1 MHTDPSLTIME
12 QQFNYQQTDV
22 TILQGRL
29 REMSKH
35 MRFVGMFFIVY
46 GAIACITIIGALL
59 GIPYIIAGLR
69 LRESADSYSGYARN
83 SDARQLLVAFEKQSS
98 FFFIMKV
105 LLIIALVLMALYF
118 LFILGMIFFFGTG
131 FFEALDSF

>member
-1 MHTDPSLTIME
+1 ME
-12 QQFNYQQTDV
+12 QLSNYQQTDV

-35 MRFVGMFFIVY
+35 MRFVGMFLIVY
-46 GAIACITIIGALL
+46 GALACITIIGALL

-69 LRESADSYSGYARN
+69 LRESADSYIGYARN
-83 SDARQLLVAFEKQSS
+83 NDARQLLVAFEKQSS

-118 LFILGMIFFFGTG
+118 LFIIGMIIFFGTG

>member
-1 MHTDPSLTIME
+1 M
-12 QQFNYQQTDV
+12 QQETTFQQTDI

-35 MRFVGMFFIVY
+35 MSFVGMFCIIY
-46 GAIACITIIGALL
+46 GALACLSIIGAII

-69 LRESADSYSGYARN
+69 IRESADSYLGFSKS
-83 SDARQLLVAFEKQSS
+83 SDARQLLTAFEKQSS

-105 LLIIALVLMALYF
+105 LIIIALVLFALYLIF
-118 LFILGMIFFFGTG
+118 LVG
-131 FFEALDSF
+131 FLSFVGSDFLNELDNF

>member
-1 MHTDPSLTIME
+1 ME
-12 QQFNYQQTDV
+12 QDNLYQQTDT

-35 MRFVGMFFIVY
+35 MGFVGMFCIIY
-46 GAIACITIIGALL
+46 GALACLSIIGAIV

-69 LRESADSYSGYARN
+69 IRESADSYLAFSRS
-83 SDARQLLVAFEKQSS
+83 SDARQLLTAFEKQSS

-105 LLIIALVLMALYF
+105 LIIIALVLFALYLIVLVGLFAFMGNEF
-118 LFILGMIFFFGTG
+118 LNEFDNF
-131 FFEALDSF
+131 

>member
-1 MHTDPSLTIME
+1 ME
-12 QQFNYQQTDV
+12 QQSTYQHTDV

-46 GAIACITIIGALL
+46 GGLACITIIGALI

-69 LRESADSYSGYARN
+69 LRESADSYTGYAHN

-105 LLIIALVLMALYF
+105 LLIIALVIMALYF
-118 LFILGMIFFFGTG
+118 LFILGLIFVSGAG

>member
-1 MHTDPSLTIME
+1 ME
-12 QQFNYQQTDV
+12 QENSYQQTDT

-35 MRFVGMFFIVY
+35 MGFVGLFCIIY
-46 GAIACITIIGALL
+46 GAIACLSIVGAII

-69 LRESADSYSGYARN
+69 IRESADSYLAFSTS
-83 SDARQLLVAFEKQSS
+83 SDARQLLTAFEKQSS

-105 LLIIALVLMALYF
+105 LIIIALVIFALYLIVLVG
-118 LFILGMIFFFGTG
+118 LFAFMGSEFIDAF
-131 FFEALDSF
+131 DSF